1 MLASIAKFLFGVAI
15 LLLATQLFVKLSVK
29 LSSIFRISPLVVGM
43 IVVYFGTTLPELSV
57 AITSSSSGNLGLAS
71 GTLIGSTIINFILVF
86 PSAIL
91 LGESIRVGTTK
102 TQKNAVIL
110 ILGTLLFIL
119 MQKINISPI
128 IKGIVLILG
137 LVGANYLE
145 YAWGVMGRVQE
156 DKTLIDIF
164 KKEKVTPDL
173 ILGLLFSLVGVTVG
187 GLLVVSGIEGFASI
201 SGYSTTVLG
210 LTITGIA
217 TSLPDVFTSVT
228 SQKNDEDK
236 LTLGHI
242 MGGSLY
248 NLLFIGGIVEIV
260 GGNPGINNFEAI
272 FLLICVLL
280 FFVIIKFYKGKDIPK
295 WVGIALL
302 ILFFVY
308 MYLLSFNARVGS

>member
-1 MLASIAKFLFGVAI
+1 
-15 LLLATQLFVKLSVK
+15 
-29 LSSIFRISPLVVGM
+29 VVGM
-43 IVVYFGTTLPELSV
+43 IVVSFGTTLPELSV
-57 AITSSSSGNLGLAS
+57 ARMSSSSGNLGLAS

-91 LGESIRVGTTK
+91 LGENIRVGTTK
-102 TQKNAVIL
+102 TQRNGLVL
-110 ILGTLLFIL
+110 ILGTLLFII
-119 MQKINISPI
+119 MQKINIPSF
-128 IKGIVLILG
+128 IKGVILILG

-145 YAWGVMGRVQE
+145 YTWGVLGRVQE
-156 DKTLIDIF
+156 DKKLIDIF

-187 GLLVVSGIEGFASI
+187 GLLVVNGIEGFASV

-228 SQKNDEDK
+228 SQRNDEDK

-242 MGGSLY
+242 IGGSLY

-260 GGNPGINNFEAI
+260 GGNPGINNLEAI
-272 FLLICVLL
+272 FLMSCVGL
-280 FFVIIKFYKGKDIPK
+280 FFLIIKFYKGKDIPK

-302 ILFFVY
+302 ILFFIY
-308 MYLLSFNARVGS
+308 MYLLSFNAKVGS

>member
-1 MLASIAKFLFGVAI
+1 MLAPIAKFLFGVAI

-43 IVVYFGTTLPELSV
+43 IVVSFGTTLPELSV
-57 AITSSSSGNLGLAS
+57 AIMSSSSGNLGLAS

-91 LGESIRVGTTK
+91 LGENIRVGTTK
-102 TQKNAVIL
+102 TQRNGLVL
-110 ILGTLLFIL
+110 ILGTLLFII
-119 MQKINISPI
+119 MQKINIPSF
-128 IKGIVLILG
+128 IKGVILILG

-145 YAWGVMGRVQE
+145 YTWGVLGRVQE
-156 DKTLIDIF
+156 DKKLIDIF

-187 GLLVVSGIEGFASI
+187 GLLVVNGIEGFASV

-228 SQKNDEDK
+228 SQRNDEDK

-242 MGGSLY
+242 IGGSLY

-260 GGNPGINNFEAI
+260 GGNPGINNLEAI
-272 FLLICVLL
+272 FLMSCVGL
-280 FFVIIKFYKGKDIPK
+280 FFLIIKFYKGKDIPK

-302 ILFFVY
+302 ILFFIY
-308 MYLLSFNARVGS
+308 MYLLSFNAKVGS

>member
-1 MLASIAKFLFGVAI
+1 
-15 LLLATQLFVKLSVK
+15 
-29 LSSIFRISPLVVGM
+29 
-43 IVVYFGTTLPELSV
+43 
-57 AITSSSSGNLGLAS
+57 LGLAS

-102 TQKNAVIL
+102 TQKNGIIL

-119 MQKINISPI
+119 MQKINIPSI
-128 IKGIVLILG
+128 VKGIVLILG

-156 DKTLIDIF
+156 DKKLIDIIF

-173 ILGLLFSLVGVTVG
+173 IFGLLFSLVGVTVG
-187 GLLVVSGIEGFASI
+187 GLLVVNGIEGFASI

-272 FLLICVLL
+272 FLVVCVLL
-280 FFVIIKFYKGKDIPK
+280 FFIIIKFYKGKDIPK

>member
-1 MLASIAKFLFGVAI
+1 MLASIAKFLFGVVI

-43 IVVYFGTTLPELSV
+43 IVVSFGITLPELSV
-57 AITSSSSGNLGLAS
+57 AITSSRSGNLGLAS

-91 LGESIRVGTTK
+91 LGEDIRVGTTK
-102 TQKNAVIL
+102 TQKNGIIL

-119 MQKINISPI
+119 MQKINIPSI
-128 IKGIVLILG
+128 VKGIILILG

-156 DKTLIDIF
+156 DKKLIDFF

-187 GLLVVSGIEGFASI
+187 GLLVVSGIEEFSAL

-210 LTITGIA
+210 LTVTGIA

-242 MGGSLY
+242 IGGSLY
-248 NLLFIGGIVEIV
+248 NLLFIGGVVELV
-260 GGNPGINNFEAI
+260 GGNPGIDMFETV
-272 FLLICVLL
+272 FLVVCVLI
-280 FFVIIKFYKGKDIPK
+280 FFMIIKFYKGKNIPK

-302 ILFFVY
+302 ILFLFTCT
-308 MYLLSFNARVGS
+308 LSFNARVGV

>member
-1 MLASIAKFLFGVAI
+1 
-15 LLLATQLFVKLSVK
+15 
-29 LSSIFRISPLVVGM
+29 
-43 IVVYFGTTLPELSV
+43 
-57 AITSSSSGNLGLAS
+57 
-71 GTLIGSTIINFILVF
+71 
-86 PSAIL
+86 
-91 LGESIRVGTTK
+91 
-102 TQKNAVIL
+102 
-110 ILGTLLFIL
+110 

-272 FLLICVLL
+272 FLLVCVLL